1 MCCRFVVA
9 TTTSKS
15 VLLWTLLGPVTVAGS
30 LGTPVQTIAI
40 KRFTTEGN
48 RGFAFSLFYSFM
60 NMAALLCAS
69 VLDLFR
75 VRLRHGFN
83 IASLPATHFLNDGT
97 RLLLFMGA
105 SAALPPILAFS
116 QRPAVLKHAGPV
128 PCAAV
133 LQLQQQSKEVLLH
146 EEALRLSP

>member
-1 MCCRFVVA
+1 MAVCCRFVVA

-83 IASLPATHFLNDGT
+83 IQSLPATHFLNDGT

-105 SAALPPILAFS
+105 SAALSLILAYS
-116 QRPAVLKHAGPV
+116 QGTAVQEHAGPV

-133 LQLQQQSKEVLLH
+133 LQLQK
-146 EEALRLSP
+146 